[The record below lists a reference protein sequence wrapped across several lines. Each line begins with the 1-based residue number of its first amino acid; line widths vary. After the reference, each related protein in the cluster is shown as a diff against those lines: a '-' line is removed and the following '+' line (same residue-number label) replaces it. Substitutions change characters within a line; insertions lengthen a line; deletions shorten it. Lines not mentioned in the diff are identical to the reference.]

1 MGRKWL
7 PYVCFICNSF
17 AFVYFASMDFAPF
30 VLGFFWPSFLVM
42 IHINHIY
49 VISIPPIRHTINYKV
64 WEFI

>member
-30 VLGFFWPSFLVM
+30 VLGFFLAFFPSHDPYQPYLCNFNSSNKTYNQL
-42 IHINHIY
+42 
-49 VISIPPIRHTINYKV
+49 
-64 WEFI
+64 